1 MAFLP
6 SSVETL
12 DTYAK
17 RHYIFQHCFLPA
29 ELCYLHGPMSSEMYD
44 VAIIGGGPAGS
55 TAATL
60 LARAGRRV
68 VVLER
73 DKFPRFHI
81 GESLLP
87 FSTQAFDR
95 LGVREK
101 LDRTFLPKHGGEI
114 MAACG
119 TTSVKFYFKDGF
131 KSTRDRAYQVTRS
144 EFDKLLLDH
153 SRENGAEVREETT
166 VEAIAFSEDEVTLTI
181 SRRGALPPLP
191 GRAEAR
197 PSDQIQARYLLDCSG
212 RQTILGNFFKL
223 KKSYDHLQKFSLF
236 AHYENVERP
245 SGIDGTLIRMV
256 RGLDRWFWMI
266 PLTATRMSIGVVMDT
281 ATFRAMKLPP
291 EEALEK
297 CIGEQPLILAEM
309 ANSERVSQVYSAG
322 DYSYRNAELFGDR
335 WLLAGDAAG
344 FIDPVFSSGVF
355 LAIMSA
361 EKAADSL
368 HEILR
373 DEKQKPRLF
382 REYSHRV
389 NRVMDM
395 YLTFVNS
402 WYRGKEFVEVFLNPT
417 EVLQLAPAVN
427 ALLAGNEGASF
438 AIKWRM
444 WVFYFF
450 VHAQRF
456 LAFSPRLS
464 LVPKTGDAGVPM
476 PSLEGVS

>member
-1 MAFLP
+1 
-6 SSVETL
+6 
-12 DTYAK
+12 
-17 RHYIFQHCFLPA
+17 
-29 ELCYLHGPMSSEMYD
+29 MSSEMYD

-73 DKFPRFHI
+73 EKFPRFHI

-87 FSTQAFDR
+87 FSTKAFDR

-114 MAACG
+114 IAACG
-119 TTSVKFYFKDGF
+119 TTSAKFYFKDGY
-131 KSTRDRAYQVTRS
+131 KTSRDRAYQVTRS

-166 VEAIAFSEDEVTLTI
+166 VKNIVLGHDGVRLEIEAPGGAIETI
-181 SRRGALPPLP
+181 
-191 GRAEAR
+191 
-197 PSDQIQARYLLDCSG
+197 DARYLLDCSG
-212 RQTILGNFFKL
+212 RQTILGNFCKL
-223 KKSYDHLQKFSLF
+223 KKSYDHLQKFSIF
-236 AHYENVERP
+236 AHYENVDRP
-245 SGIDGTLIRMV
+245 AGIDGTLIRMV

-281 ATFRAMKLPP
+281 STFRAMKLPP

-297 CIGEQPLILAEM
+297 CIGEQPLILDEM
-309 ANSERVSQVYSAG
+309 ANSERVSPVYSAG
-322 DYSYRNAELFGDR
+322 DYSYRNAKLFGNR

-368 HEILR
+368 DEILR
-373 DEKQKPRLF
+373 DESQKPRLF
-382 REYSHRV
+382 REYSRRV

-417 EVLQLAPAVN
+417 EMLQLAPAVN
-427 ALLAGNEGASF
+427 AVLAGNEGVSF

-450 VHAQRF
+450 VRAQHF

-464 LVPKTGDAGVPM
+464 LVPQKRDAGAPM
-476 PSLEGVS
+476 PSLESVS